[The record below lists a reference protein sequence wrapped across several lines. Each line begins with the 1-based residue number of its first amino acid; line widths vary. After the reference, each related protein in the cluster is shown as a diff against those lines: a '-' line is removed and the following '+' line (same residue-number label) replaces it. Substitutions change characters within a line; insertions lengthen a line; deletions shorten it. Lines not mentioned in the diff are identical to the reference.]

1 MLRLYCVQR
10 LLFLHLTCIYAIE
23 AVHRFYESR
32 RRLFNDD
39 QPSRRDKAEELKKKC
54 KKIGY
59 QKKVMCLHNQ
69 LYLFLQLY
77 VSRKKFLK
85 NEQESEKWSQI
96 DFQYT

>member
-1 MLRLYCVQR
+1 MYGVKR
-10 LLFLHLTCIYAIE
+10 LLFLHPHSCTVE

-59 QKKVMCLHNQ
+59 QKKVINNII
-69 LYLFLQLY
+69 FLT
-77 VSRKKFLK
+77 
-85 NEQESEKWSQI
+85 NCI
-96 DFQYT
+96 IA